1 MRINIVQIG
10 DSRGIRIP
18 KAILD
23 RCGIE
28 QEVGLDVRGGSIIL
42 EPVGRTPRFGWDEA
56 FHRMAERHD
65 DQLLIDES
73 QYRHCYCGSHDDE
86 ILELSDTCGR
96 PVQWERRLG
105 CAGPNP
111 NDR

>member
-56 FHRMAERHD
+56 FRRMAERHD
-65 DQLLIDES
+65 DQLLINDSLDPE
-73 QYRHCYCGSHDDE
+73 HTD
-86 ILELSDTCGR
+86 
-96 PVQWERRLG
+96 WEW
-105 CAGPNP
+105 
-111 NDR
+111 